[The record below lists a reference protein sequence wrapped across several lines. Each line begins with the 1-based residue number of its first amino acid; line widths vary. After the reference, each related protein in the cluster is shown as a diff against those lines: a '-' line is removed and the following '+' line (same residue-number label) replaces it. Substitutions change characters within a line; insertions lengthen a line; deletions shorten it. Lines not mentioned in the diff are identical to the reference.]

1 MPNTQRPPHATRT
14 WQPTLESLFDC
25 WQNFFLDHRNPD
37 ALNRDLLKVVAEA
50 TQADRASLMRFDPER
65 RQLRIT
71 AAIGIHTDIVEQTTI
86 SLGDG
91 IAGWVA
97 QQRKPLLLPSGPDVP
112 AHLNEY
118 MHQHAISS
126 ALCVPMMIGDQLKG
140 VLNLARQGHAPAFTS
155 EDLWFV
161 ALIAERQAAALQ
173 TARLYDELASS
184 EQFINRIIESVPISL
199 VVINHKLRIVSANK
213 NFLSKARYD
222 ERQTIGRPI
231 SQLFPPVLMRFLQ
244 LEAKISAVFAS
255 GQIFDGDKMVYRAPG
270 MTTRIYYYRL
280 IPIKSGTHV
289 ENVLLL
295 MEDITER
302 EQLGEEVRRAE
313 GYLASVI
320 DWASDLVVTMTPQGE
335 VVTWNRA
342 AERVSGLTP
351 EQVRGKSF
359 LALCAADQRRGLST
373 QLRRLTQ
380 GEESIAA
387 EASLITSN
395 PQQQVDVAWN
405 CSAMRDDTGTV
416 VALVAVGRDLTER
429 RRLESQLAQSAKMA
443 SLGVMAGGIAH
454 EIRNPLA
461 IIAASAQLLDEHP
474 EDDELRQQCTRKIVT
489 SAQRASLIIEHL
501 LKFAHPPQE
510 RYRLLN
516 IHATLE
522 ETFTLLAHQLLV
534 SQVVLQRDF
543 SPDVPR
549 IYGNPELL
557 QQVFTNLILNACNA
571 MPQGGHLTV
580 QSRLVEEQIE
590 LRFSDSGHGIANE
603 HMAKIFDPF
612 FTTRAVGK
620 GTGLGLSISY
630 SIVQQHHGTM
640 EVISEPSR
648 GATFIIRIPITDTYL
663 AAVPNQHETEH
674 TERRHHEDPHH

>member
-1 MPNTQRPPHATRT
+1 MPTAVNPPHATRR

-25 WQNFFLDHRNPD
+25 WQDFFLAHRSPD
-37 ALNRDLLKVVAEA
+37 ALSRDLLKVVAEA
-50 TQADRASLMRFDPER
+50 THADRASLMRYDPDR
-65 RQLRIT
+65 QQLRIT
-71 AAIGIHTDIVEQTTI
+71 AAIGIHTDIVDQTVIT
-86 SLGDG
+86 LGDG

-97 QQRKPLLLPSGPDVP
+97 QHRQPLLLPSGPDIP
-112 AHLNEY
+112 AHLSED

-126 ALCVPMMIGDQLKG
+126 ALCVPMMISDQMKG
-140 VLNLARQGHAPAFTS
+140 VLNLARMNDAPPFTS
-155 EDLWFV
+155 EDLWF
-161 ALIAERQAAALQ
+161 ASLIAERQAAALQ
-173 TARLYDELASS
+173 TAQLYDELANS
-184 EQFINRIIESVPISL
+184 EQFINRVLESVPISL
-199 VVINHKLRIVSANK
+199 LVIDHKLRIVSANRS
-213 NFLSKARYD
+213 FLSKARYD
-222 ERQTIGRPI
+222 ERKTIGRPI

-255 GQIFDGDKMVYRAPG
+255 GKTFDGEKMVYRAPG
-270 MTTRIYYYRL
+270 LITRIYYYRL
-280 IPIKSGTHV
+280 IPIKSGLRV

-313 GYLASVI
+313 RYLASVI
-320 DWASDLVVTMTPQGE
+320 DWASDLVVSMSPQGD
-335 VVTWNRA
+335 VITWNRA
-342 AERVSGLTP
+342 AERVSGLTA
-351 EQVRGKSF
+351 EHVRGKS
-359 LALCAADQRRGLST
+359 LLSLCAADQRRALAT
-373 QLRRLTQ
+373 QLHRLTQ
-380 GEESIAA
+380 GEESIAI
-387 EASLITSN
+387 EVSLITSN

-405 CSAMRDDTGTV
+405 CSAMRDDTGAV

-474 EDDELRQQCTRKIVT
+474 EDDELRQQCTQKIVT

-510 RYRLLN
+510 RFRLLN

-522 ETFTLLAHQLLV
+522 ETFTLLTHQLLV
-534 SQVVLQRDF
+534 SRVVLQRDF

-571 MPQGGHLTV
+571 MPQGGQLKV
-580 QSRLVEEQIE
+580 QTRLIDDLIE
-590 LRFSDSGHGIANE
+590 LRFCDSGHGIADE
-603 HMAKIFDPF
+603 HVARIFDPF

-640 EVISEPSR
+640 EAINDPSQ
-648 GATFIIRIPITDTYL
+648 GATFIIRLPITDTYL
-663 AAVPNQHETEH
+663 AAVPH
-674 TERRHHEDPHH
+674 

>member
-1 MPNTQRPPHATRT
+1 MPIAQDSPHATRT

-25 WQNFFLDHRNPD
+25 WQNFFLVHRSPD

-50 TQADRASLMRFDPER
+50 TQADRAALMHFEPESQ
-65 RQLRIT
+65 QLRIT
-71 AAIGIHTDIVEQTTI
+71 AAIGIHADSIDQTTI
-86 SLGDG
+86 RLGDG

-97 QQRKPLLLPSGPDVP
+97 QHHRPLLLPSDPDIP
-112 AHLNEY
+112 AHLSEY
-118 MHQHAISS
+118 MHQQEISS
-126 ALCVPMMIGDQLKG
+126 ALCVPMMIGDELKG
-140 VLNLARQGHAPAFTS
+140 VLNLARLDHAPAFTS
-155 EDLWFV
+155 EDLWFA
-161 ALIAERQAAALQ
+161 ALVAERHAAALQ
-173 TARLYDELASS
+173 TTQLYDELAHS
-184 EQFINRIIESVPISL
+184 EQFINRILESVPISL
-199 VVINHKLRIVSANK
+199 VVIDHTLRIVSANK

-222 ERQTIGRPI
+222 EGQMIGCPI
-231 SQLFPPVLMRFLQ
+231 SQLFPPALMRFLQ
-244 LEAKISAVFAS
+244 LEAKIRAVFAS
-255 GQIFDGDKMVYRAPG
+255 GKIFDGEKMVYRAPEQI
-270 MTTRIYYYRL
+270 TRTYDYRL
-280 IPIKSGTHV
+280 IPIKGGSRV

-313 GYLASVI
+313 RYLASVI
-320 DWASDLVVTMTPQGE
+320 DWASDLVITMSPQGE
-335 VVTWNRA
+335 VITWNRA

-351 EQVRGKSF
+351 DLVRGKSF
-359 LALCAADQRRGLST
+359 LSLCAADQRRAIAT
-373 QLRRLTQ
+373 QLHRLTQ
-380 GEESIAA
+380 GEESIAT

-405 CSAMRDDTGTV
+405 CSAMHDDTGAV

-474 EDDELRQQCTRKIVT
+474 GDNELRQQCTQKIVT

-510 RYRLLN
+510 RFRLLN

-522 ETFTLLAHQLLV
+522 ETFTLLTHQLLV
-534 SQVVLQRDF
+534 SQVALHRDF

-557 QQVFTNLILNACNA
+557 QQVFTNLILNACSA
-571 MPQGGHLTV
+571 MPHGGHLTV
-580 QSRLVEEQIE
+580 QSRLIDDQIE
-590 LRFSDSGHGIANE
+590 LRFSDNGHGIADE
-603 HMAKIFDPF
+603 HVAKIFDPF

-640 EVISEPSR
+640 EAVSEPSH
-648 GATFIIRIPITDTYL
+648 GATFIIRLPITDTYL
-663 AAVPNQHETEH
+663 AAAP
-674 TERRHHEDPHH
+674 R

>member
-1 MPNTQRPPHATRT
+1 MSTSPRPPNTART

-25 WQNFFLDHRNPD
+25 WQNFFLSHRNPD
-37 ALNRDLLKVVAEA
+37 ALSRDLLKVVAEA
-50 TQADRASLMRFDPER
+50 TQADRASLMRFDAER
-65 RQLRIT
+65 QQLRIT
-71 AAIGIHTDIVEQTTI
+71 AAIGIHVDIIDQTAI
-86 SLGDG
+86 NLGDG

-97 QQRKPLLLPSGPDVP
+97 QHRRPLLLPSGPDIPV
-112 AHLNEY
+112 HLSEY
-118 MHQHAISS
+118 MHQNAISS

-140 VLNLARQGHAPAFTS
+140 VLNLARLGGAPAFTP
-155 EDLWFV
+155 EDLWFA

-173 TARLYDELASS
+173 TARLYDELANS
-184 EQFINRIIESVPISL
+184 EQFINRILESVPISL
-199 VVINHKLRIVSANK
+199 VVIDQKLRIVSANK
-213 NFLSKARYD
+213 NFLSKARYN
-222 ERQTIGRPI
+222 ERQMIGRPI
-231 SQLFPPVLMRFLQ
+231 SQLFPPVLMRYLQ
-244 LEAKISAVFAS
+244 LETKISAVFSS
-255 GQIFDGDKMVYRAPG
+255 GQIFDGEKMVYRAPG
-270 MTTRIYYYRL
+270 LITRVYYYRL
-280 IPIKSGTHV
+280 IPIKSGQQV

-302 EQLGEEVRRAE
+302 EQLGKDVLRAE
-313 GYLASVI
+313 RYLASVI
-320 DWASDLVVTMTPQGE
+320 DWASDLVVSMSPLGE
-335 VVTWNRA
+335 VITWNRA
-342 AERVSGLTP
+342 AERVSGLTLD
-351 EQVRGKSF
+351 QVRGKSF
-359 LALCAADQRRGLST
+359 LSLCAADQRRALDT
-373 QLRRLTQ
+373 QLHRLTQ
-380 GEESIAA
+380 GEESIAT

-405 CSAMRDDTGTV
+405 CSAMRDDTGVV
-416 VALVAVGRDLTER
+416 VAVVAVGRDLTER

-461 IIAASAQLLDEHP
+461 IIAASAQLLEEHA
-474 EDDELRQQCTRKIVT
+474 DDPELRQQCTQKIVT

-534 SQVVLQRDF
+534 AQVALHRDF

-580 QSRLVEEQIE
+580 QSRLLDDLIE
-590 LRFSDSGHGIANE
+590 LRFSDSGHGIADE
-603 HMAKIFDPF
+603 HVAKIFDPF

-640 EVISEPSR
+640 EAVSEPSQ
-648 GATFIIRIPITDTYL
+648 GATFIIRLPITDTYL
-663 AAVPNQHETEH
+663 AAA
-674 TERRHHEDPHH
+674 PH

>member
-1 MPNTQRPPHATRT
+1 MESMPIAQKLPSADRI

-25 WQNFFLDHRNPD
+25 WQDFLLAHHDPHT
-37 ALNRDLLKVVAEA
+37 LNHDLLSVVASA
-50 TQADRASLMRFDPER
+50 TQSDRASLMRFDPEH

-71 AAIGIHTDIVEQTTI
+71 TAIGIHPDIVNQTI
-86 SLGDG
+86 IGLGEG

-97 QQRKPLLLPSGPDVP
+97 QHHQSLLLPSGPDVP
-112 AHLNEY
+112 AHLSEY

-126 ALCVPMMIGDQLKG
+126 ALCVPMMIGDKLKG
-140 VLNLARQGHAPAFTS
+140 VLNLARLGDAPSFTS
-155 EDLWFV
+155 EDLWF
-161 ALIAERQAAALQ
+161 ATLIADRHAAALQ
-173 TARLYDELASS
+173 TAQLYEELSNS
-184 EQFINRIIESVPISL
+184 EQFINRVLESVPISL
-199 VVINHKLRIVSANK
+199 VVIDHDLRIVSANK
-213 NFLSKARYD
+213 NFLSKARHD
-222 ERQTIGRPI
+222 ERQEIGRPI

-255 GQIFDGDKMVYRAPG
+255 GQTFDGEKMVYRAPG
-270 MTTRIYYYRL
+270 IITRVYYYRL
-280 IPIKSGTHV
+280 IPIKSGQRV

-313 GYLASVI
+313 RYLASVI
-320 DWASDLVVTMTPQGE
+320 DWASDLVVSMTPQGE
-335 VVTWNRA
+335 VITWNRA
-342 AERVSGLTP
+342 AERVSGLVP
-351 EQVRGKSF
+351 DQVRGKSF
-359 LALCAADQRRGLST
+359 LSLCAADQRRALAT
-373 QLRRLTQ
+373 QLRRLIQ
-380 GEESIAA
+380 DEESIAT

-405 CSAMRDDTGTV
+405 CSAMRDDTGAV

-429 RRLESQLAQSAKMA
+429 RRLEAQLAQSAKMA

-474 EDDELRQQCTRKIVT
+474 HDDELRQQCTQKIVA

-510 RYRLLN
+510 RFKLLN

-522 ETFTLLAHQLLV
+522 ETFTLLGHQLLV
-534 SQVVLQRDF
+534 SQVALHRDF

-549 IYGNPELL
+549 LYGNPELL

-571 MPQGGHLTV
+571 MPQGGELTV
-580 QSRLVEEQIE
+580 QSRLIDDLIE
-590 LRFSDSGHGIANE
+590 LRFSDSGHGIIDK

-640 EVISEPSR
+640 EVVSEPEQ
-648 GATFIIRIPITDTYL
+648 GATFIIRLPITDTYL
-663 AAVPNQHETEH
+663 AAA
-674 TERRHHEDPHH
+674 PH